1 MNKREYNGWYNY
13 ETWNFALWFNP
24 DDFQDDMESIS
35 EDYDRKPGP
44 RSFSCLTDEDQ
55 KINRFSDFLKDWFED
70 YLQETLVP
78 FPWSGIAGDLLNS
91 AVSEINFDD
100 ISKNWMGTYL
110 ETLAKEA

>member
-1 MNKREYNGWYNY
+1 MNKKEYNGWYNY

-24 DDFQDDMESIS
+24 EDFAEEMESIVENYEAPTISFLSS
-35 EDYDRKPGP
+35 EDR
-44 RSFSCLTDEDQ
+44 Q
-55 KINRFSDFLKDWFED
+55 VNQFSDFLQAWFED
-70 YLQETLVP
+70 YLEETLVP